1 MGEGEFPERTN
12 IFAAISM
19 ATAIFAAKKGY
30 RNSMVRG
37 GNGGGNRGVG
47 GAAFQPGLGSMSASH
62 SAPSFLSFTFAR
74 GKSGS
79 FCPWRK

>member
-19 ATAIFAAKKGY
+19 ATAIFVAKKGY

-37 GNGGGNRGVG
+37 GGGGG
-47 GAAFQPGLGSMSASH
+47 GGGGEGGGGGQH
-62 SAPSFLSFTFAR
+62 SSLV
-74 GKSGS
+74 
-79 FCPWRK
+79 